1 MRQSTT
7 LTPSQPNL
15 VVGWASTI
23 VQVWPAED
31 QRIAPPSPFRRP
43 AAPLGSPEAVYELLA
58 AVDGTDEVTYRRR
71 HAAEAGAVL
80 ALTHHSEISVLE
92 ASLRVRGELS
102 PSAMLTL
109 LHDDDMD
116 AQRLAS

>member
-1 MRQSTT
+1 MQTT
-7 LTPSQPNL
+7 LRPNQPNL

-31 QRIAPPSPFRRP
+31 PAIGSVAPFRRP
-43 AAPLGSPEAVYELLA
+43 TAPLATPEAVYELMA
-58 AVDGTDEVTYRRR
+58 AVDGTDEATYRRR

-80 ALTHHSEISVLE
+80 ALTHHSEIAVLE
-92 ASLRVRGELS
+92 ASLRVRGDLS
-102 PSAMLTL
+102 PAAMLAL
-109 LHDDDMD
+109 LHADEDAD